1 MNGKAAIV
9 VAMYS
14 RIRTFLSI
22 LITPF
27 TLESSPFHLADR
39 YFRSAPKLASI
50 LVDFSYAKFSMLVGA
65 DSQPRSEQEFGG
77 EKEEGR
83 DVGGRSVIR
92 ISDEA
97 VEHGSLSVR
106 LA

>member
-50 LVDFSYAKFSMLVGA
+50 LVDFSFAKFSMLVGA

-77 EKEEGR
+77 EKEEEEGR

-97 VEHGSLSVR
+97 V
-106 LA
+106 